1 MVRIGGTVRKLLM
14 RIEHKVK
21 IHRDFYCCVLV
32 LLGIVGLQV
41 SLSAQFFP
49 KTKNFTTPTAKAFN
63 KKLSLPKVEDLA
75 EEDIKTSADSYE
87 YVGSNLI
94 ARGHV
99 VIHSKSIRISGD
111 SAVINLKNGDAEVK
125 GKVRFKTV
133 NTTSKTVDFQEYRE
147 LVSDPNVKVEVRGQT
162 TTPTGR
168 KKLKLKLT
176 TNSSLIEA
184 DRVSGNL
191 NTGHF
196 FFRRFVMKG
205 IDLFV
210 SGELAE
216 RYVDGSVK
224 IHRAKASTCEYL
236 LDDNSHYAVGAREM
250 ILTPREA
257 NRGLFNQTGDYGDY
271 SIFAK
276 NTFLYVWNTP
286 VFWFPALYKPRDFS
300 TFGGRFEFGKESDWG
315 WYFKLRKEFEVLEKP
330 ATVKGGI
337 LLDFYEDRGFGYGA
351 SLDILTPESSTE
363 IFAYSIRDRE
373 PYTLWEDDFGEN
385 PKVDSNDN
393 PISNKEWVAKKSRI
407 FIPKNRY
414 EFRIANLT
422 HFTPRLS
429 FRGQV
434 DLISDYNF
442 LEEYFPARYRR
453 DVQPPSFAALE
464 YQGDSFSVL
473 AQTAFKVNSFDL
485 TMERLPEVRLDIFRQ
500 ELFSNIYYQSQ
511 TTAGYYR
518 MNWREFDLK
527 RWENPNLTPAKL
539 AGYADNPNN
548 SKKILSAYNK
558 EKITRDQA
566 IIGLWM
572 DSPAELGGYL
582 TEAENYEAFRFD
594 TLHAFYYPIRLFDAI
609 NLIPRFAA
617 RLTAYSRSSKRK
629 VDLDGLNSMIKANTL
644 DKWPDTDLQVTNYD
658 RKGGSRV
665 RFAMELGAELNT
677 KFYRTW
683 QTPKSAFFNIDG
695 LRHVM
700 VPYINYTFIPKP
712 TESYKHLY
720 YFDDVDLITRQNF
733 FRFGLINRLQTRD
746 GSKVR
751 EYFSLENYWDFHF
764 HRDFGFNNVGDFTT
778 ILSFTPTDNFSLT
791 STLVLDVGNNN
802 AHDYEV
808 KRGGKEVGRPGLD
821 CDLINYWETT
831 LTYKFSDDWKIQ
843 ASYTYCDNY
852 YQRPAYSMASTLANP
867 AAMTN
872 FPSYF
877 ERNQFASLQLDFPTY
892 IDKRLKG
899 RFRLRYDIDDGLVD
913 NVDLTLR
920 RDFHCWY
927 LEVSAGAE
935 FSRNDI
941 NERTWEAYVGFAVGL
956 TAMPGASIGARAGF
970 EAHNYND
977 DLADKEE
984 KEEREEAEREFW
996 EELFGT
1002 SGSSSNSNS
1011 TSK

>member
-1 MVRIGGTVRKLLM
+1 MM

-32 LLGIVGLQV
+32 LAGIFFLRM

-49 KTKNFTTPTAKAFN
+49 KSENLTTPSAKAFN
-63 KKLSLPKVEDLA
+63 KKVSLPKAEDFTK
-75 EEDIKTSADSYE
+75 EDIQTSADSYE

-111 SAVINLKNGDAEVK
+111 SAIINMKNGDAEVK
-125 GKVRFKTV
+125 GNVRFRTV
-133 NTTSKTVDFQEYRE
+133 STIKKTVDFQEYRE
-147 LVSDPNVKVEVRGQT
+147 LASDPNVKVKVLGQT

-168 KKLKLKLT
+168 RKLKLQLA

-184 DRVSGNL
+184 DRVSGNM

-196 FFRRFVMKG
+196 FFRNFVMKG
-205 IDLFV
+205 IDLFL

-224 IHRAKASTCEYL
+224 IHRAKTSTCEYL
-236 LDDNSHYAVGAREM
+236 LDGNSHYAIGASEM

-276 NTFLYVWNTP
+276 NTFLYLWNTP

-300 TFGGRFEFGKESDWG
+300 SFGGRFEFGKDSDWG
-315 WYFKLRKEFEVLEKP
+315 WYFKLRKEFEILEKP
-330 ATVKGGI
+330 AAVKGGV
-337 LLDFYEDRGFGYGA
+337 LLDYYQDRGFGYGA

-363 IFAYSIRDRE
+363 IFAYSIRDRK
-373 PYTLWEDDFGEN
+373 PYTLWEDTYGEN
-385 PKVDSNDN
+385 PKFDRNDE
-393 PISNKEWVAKKSRI
+393 PISDKQWISMRSRI

-422 HFTPRLS
+422 NFTPRLS

-434 DLISDYNF
+434 DYISDYNF
-442 LEEYFPARYRR
+442 LEEYFPARYYR

-473 AQTAFKVNSFDL
+473 AHTTFKVNSFDL
-485 TMERLPEVRLDIFRQ
+485 TMERLPEARLDIFRQ

-518 MNWREFDLK
+518 MNWRDFDLK
-527 RWENPNLTPAKL
+527 RWENPNLTPSRL
-539 AGYADNPNN
+539 AGYADYPNN
-548 SKKILSAYNK
+548 SRNILSAYNK
-558 EKITRDQA
+558 GDLTRDQA
-566 IIGLWM
+566 IKALWM
-572 DSPAELGGYL
+572 DSPMQLGGYL
-582 TEAENYEAFRFD
+582 TEAENYESFRFD

-629 VDLDGLNSMIKANTL
+629 VDLDGLNTMIKTNNL
-644 DKWPDTDLQVTNYD
+644 DRWPATDLQVTNYD
-658 RKGGSRV
+658 NKGGSRV
-665 RFAMELGAELNT
+665 RFAMEVGAELNT

-683 QTPKSAFFNIDG
+683 QTPKSAFFQIDG

-700 VPYINYTFIPKP
+700 MPYINYTFIPKP
-712 TESYKHLY
+712 TESYKNLY

-733 FRFGLINRLQTRD
+733 FRFGIINRLQTRN
-746 GSKVR
+746 GSSVR

-791 STLVLDVGNNN
+791 STLVMDVGKNNE
-802 AHDYEV
+802 HDYQV
-808 KRGGKEVGRPGLD
+808 RRGNKTAGRPGLD
-821 CDLINYWETT
+821 CDLINYWDTT
-831 LTYKFSDDWKIQ
+831 LTYKFSEDWKIR

-872 FPSYF
+872 FPTYF
-877 ERNQFASLQLDFPTY
+877 ERNQYASLQLDFPTY

-899 RFRLRYDIDDGLVD
+899 RFSIRYDVDDGLID

-927 LEVSAGAE
+927 LELSAGAE
-935 FSRNDI
+935 FTRDYASK
-941 NERTWEAYVGFAVGL
+941 RTWEAYVGFALGL
-956 TAMPGASIGARAGF
+956 TAMPGASIGARTSF
-970 EAHNYND
+970 ED
-977 DLADKEE
+977 EE
-984 KEEREEAEREFW
+984 DEPEETAQ
-996 EELFGT
+996 
-1002 SGSSSNSNS
+1002 
-1011 TSK
+1011 